1 MNEHPTSIYLSDDG
15 LTIPTI
21 GRWGERKYLLVSN
34 YSQIFANSMKRKWD
48 CRVYVDLF
56 AGAGRSQ
63 IEGTSR
69 IVLAS
74 PLLALEINDK
84 FDLYIFCEKDEM
96 KMDALRKRV
105 QRDYSDMK
113 VEYVLGDSN
122 QHVNEILLKIPRGHK
137 GFRVLTFCFADPYNL
152 KSLRFSTVQVLSE
165 RLVDFLILIPAG
177 MDATRNLAAPYLNPE
192 NMTIDEFVGTSEWR
206 HQWRRISPVQS
217 FDAFLTDYYGK
228 RMEQLG
234 YNYAGIES
242 TQLIRSTEKNLPLY
256 RLALFS
262 RDKLGERFWR
272 ETRKYSDPQMNLFG

>member
-1 MNEHPTSIYLSDDG
+1 MNGFQSNADLPHDG
-15 LTIPTI
+15 LITPTI

-48 CRVYVDLF
+48 CRVYLDLF

-74 PLLALEINDK
+74 PLLALEITDK
-84 FDLYIFCEKDEM
+84 FDLYVFCEKDET
-96 KMDALRKRV
+96 KMDALIKRI

-113 VEYVLGDSN
+113 VEYVSGDSN
-122 QHVNEILLKIPRGHK
+122 QHVNEILLKIPRAQK

-152 KSLRFSTVQVLSE
+152 KSLHFSTVQALSQ
-165 RLVDFLILIPAG
+165 RFVDFLILIPSG
-177 MDATRNLAAPYLNPE
+177 MDAIRNLETHYLNPE
-192 NMTIDEFVGTSEWR
+192 NITIDDFLGTSEWR
-206 HQWRRISPVQS
+206 CEWQKIFPRQS
-217 FDAFLTDYYGK
+217 VDVFLTNYYGK
-228 RMEQLG
+228 KMEQLG
-234 YNYAGIES
+234 YHYPDIES

-262 RDKLGERFWR
+262 RAKLGERFWK
-272 ETRKYSDPQMNLFG
+272 ETRKYSDPQLTLFG